1 MSVISF
7 IYYYDVRSDWCISIQ
22 FECST
27 RYYTQKHPWLMRRLF
42 YGCCCCRMKHRQQI
56 ADMDSICDAIR
67 MDWSSGLVSRMLAAS
82 PNSTNGSTG
91 GDSLKAMVHSA
102 LGTLI
107 KQRKVYYTGNKGY
120 FLVVQASSNGGASN
134 GSGPV
139 MRGVAENGG
148 SLGGALGSQLRHSLR
163 RREARSS
170 KSRSMIDQEAQTDR
184 ERDPTSGMA
193 SPRSP
198 LSPVWNVQNHG
209 PDGRRD
215 TVVRSPTDRYGCY
228 HIFLPFLALILL
240 AFTGGRTLSK

>member
-1 MSVISF
+1 
-7 IYYYDVRSDWCISIQ
+7 
-22 FECST
+22 
-27 RYYTQKHPWLMRRLF
+27 
-42 YGCCCCRMKHRQQI
+42 
-56 ADMDSICDAIR
+56 
-67 MDWSSGLVSRMLAAS
+67 MLAAS

-120 FLVVQASSNGGASN
+120 FLVVQASSNGGTSN

-215 TVVRSPTDRYGCY
+215 IVVRSPTDRYGCY
-228 HIFLPFLALILL
+228 HIFLPFLY
-240 AFTGGRTLSK
+240 